1 MSDVI
6 SANNCRIEIRD
17 NPEYENVLL
26 NIYFNNDSPG
36 EYKQVVIPRNKAKAL
51 AYIILREE

>member
-6 SANNCRIEIRD
+6 GAKNCRIEVRD

-26 NIYFNNDSPG
+26 NIYFNDDNPG

-51 AYIILREE
+51 AYIILRGE